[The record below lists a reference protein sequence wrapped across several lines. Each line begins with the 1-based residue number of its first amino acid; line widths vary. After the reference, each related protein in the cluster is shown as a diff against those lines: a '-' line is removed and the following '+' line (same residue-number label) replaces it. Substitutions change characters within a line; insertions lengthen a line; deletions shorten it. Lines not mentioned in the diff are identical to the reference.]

1 MFIRLYDL
9 SITTNP
15 KCISSEGFFCQRPS
29 VLVNPCFTIRSE
41 ITGFHDNDVVSYIQ
55 VPD

>member
-1 MFIRLYDL
+1 MFIRLHDL

-15 KCISSEGFFCQRPS
+15 KCISAEGFFCQRPS

-41 ITGFHDNDVVSYIQ
+41 ITGFHDNDVVSDIQ